1 MSKVAAYY
9 HIVFCT
15 KAREMTL
22 PGERREDMYRFM
34 WKEIKNLNCRLL
46 RIGGIANHVHILLD
60 LHPSVALADLMKNV
74 KGKSSTWMGR
84 TDGFLSFKGWASEYF
99 ASTVSPEHRFAVI
112 EYIKN
117 QETHHYGVG
126 FEDEIKGM
134 YRIADLPYHEK
145 DMQ

>member
-22 PGERREDMYRFM
+22 PKEVRDDMYRFM
-34 WKEIKNLNCRLL
+34 WKEIQNQKCRLI
-46 RIGGIANHVHILLD
+46 RIGGIANHVHILID
-60 LHPSVALADLMKNV
+60 LHPSVALSDLMKQV

-84 TDGFLSFKGWASEYF
+84 APGFIRFKGWASEYF
-99 ASTVSPEHRFAVI
+99 ASTVSPEDRFAVI

-117 QETHHYGVG
+117 QETHHYGIA
-126 FEDEIKGM
+126 FDDEIQCM
-134 YRIADLPYHEK
+134 YQMADLPDH
-145 DMQ
+145 DNDLV